1 MVFIISS
8 SITVFSVIITE
19 VDSTDATSGKTGS
32 ERTLIRDGRLAARL
46 FINEKIVQ
54 LIENVLIALQQANPK
69 KVEELVVMATDPDI
83 LKRILEKPHIQEF
96 LESLRNQMLI
106 SRY

>member
-1 MVFIISS
+1 MESP
-8 SITVFSVIITE
+8 
-19 VDSTDATSGKTGS
+19 DNASGKTSS

-54 LIENVLIALQQANPK
+54 LIENVLIALQQSNPR
-69 KVEELVVMATDPDI
+69 KVEELVTMASDADV

-96 LESLRNQMLI
+96 LDSLKNQMLI
-106 SRY
+106 SR

>member
-1 MVFIISS
+1 M
-8 SITVFSVIITE
+8 FSVIVVTE
-19 VDSTDATSGKTGS
+19 VDSTDAASGKTGS

-69 KVEELVVMATDPDI
+69 KVEELVVMATDPDV
-83 LKRILEKPHIQEF
+83 LKKILEKPHIHEF

-106 SRY
+106 SR